1 MSDKNEQAVETGDR
15 TPLKQRVSEKYESVR
30 AWLHTNIYQRLQTT
44 PRQELLT
51 RMFFMA
57 SVMVTGATSAVAGFV
72 LLILSAIAMSTIG
85 VILSSFSLVFGLALA
100 FVSYI
105 WFT

>member
-1 MSDKNEQAVETGDR
+1 MSDTNEQELKTEER
-15 TPLKQRVSEKYESVR
+15 TPLRQRVSEKYDSVR
-30 AWLHTNIYQRLQTT
+30 AWLHTNIYQRLQTS
-44 PRQELLT
+44 PRQELLA
-51 RMFFMA
+51 RMLLMGG
-57 SVMVTGATSAVAGFV
+57 VMVTGATSAVTGFV

-85 VILSSFSLVFGLALA
+85 VILSSFSLVFGLSLA